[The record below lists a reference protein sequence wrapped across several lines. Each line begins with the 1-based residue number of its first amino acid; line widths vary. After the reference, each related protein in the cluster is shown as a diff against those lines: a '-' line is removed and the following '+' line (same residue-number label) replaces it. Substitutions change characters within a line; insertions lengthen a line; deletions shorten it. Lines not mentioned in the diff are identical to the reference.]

1 MPVYTYHCENC
12 GVQFDH
18 QQKFSD
24 KHLTRCPECNHNSLR
39 RVYTPI
45 GVVFKGSGF
54 YVTDNRSASTSR
66 TSKPVEKKTEEK
78 PEKESKPKSTTDD
91 LMKKSE

>member
-1 MPVYTYHCENC
+1 MPRYTYHCENC

-18 QQKFSD
+18 RQKFSE
-24 KHLTRCPECNHNSLR
+24 KPLTRCPECNHKSLR
-39 RVYTPI
+39 RIYTPV

-66 TSKPVEKKTEEK
+66 ASKPPEKKEK
-78 PEKESKPKSTTDD
+78 DETKPKEEAKPKATSDD
-91 LMKKSE
+91 